1 MTPSQ
6 ELALYEFLHGLD
18 GQLFEY
24 GKNDCPLLAAGVLDC
39 MDGGTRRAA
48 MAGLWHDAR
57 TAWRYMKENGTISE
71 HIRRNGW
78 VEEKRGAAFAQI
90 GDLLIMNRTLAHDR
104 RWHSVAVCTGAKAA
118 VMTEEVGLIRIPMT
132 ELPPVEEVLR
142 WL

>member
-1 MTPSQ
+1 MMPSQ

-18 GQLFEY
+18 GLPFEY
-24 GKNDCPLLAAGVLDC
+24 GKNDCPLMAAGVLDC
-39 MDGGTRRAA
+39 MDGGTRRAS
-48 MAGLWHDAR
+48 MTGLWHDAR

-71 HIRRNGW
+71 HIRHDGW
-78 VEEKRGAAFAQI
+78 LEEKKGVAFAQI

-104 RWHSVAVCTGAKAA
+104 RWHSVAVCTGIKAA

-142 WL
+142 WP